1 MAGDATA
8 SGTSGKRG
16 RKELRSIRRTSGK
29 RGNHESGAG
38 ERTSSRSS
46 RKRSAH
52 SDNSQGDSIVDT
64 VGSTSQEDTGVVD
77 NEVERDK
84 VYSSLLTILKAEHP
98 EYRATKKRAIKRS
111 KSAEPDNTAEEGTSQ
126 VQNDGHSGRVR
137 EVVEDDVQEQIS
149 SALSTDAPAG
159 ENEDNEERGSNFE
172 HNQEEQK
179 EEEEEDE
186 EVQEEEEEG
195 DVSQDPF
202 ELHFNRQSEAFTQE
216 LNTAFSEHRVKYQTK
231 RNPISETEFTLLSK
245 PTIDKDTDTSS
256 TDVTLPDAKSF
267 KLGSILKQRLRIHNG
282 IEPETMADSLTALQ
296 QQLVVPMFNYVDLLY
311 EYDSYGKH
319 ENEYRELYALH
330 ILNHVYKT
338 RDRIIKNNQRLQNNP
353 DGEYLDQ
360 GFTRPKVLI
369 IAPTRSSAYE
379 IVNTII
385 EKSGIEQVDKKAKF
399 HDQFFDPALP
409 PPYKPKS
416 FQQLFKGNTNDF
428 FVLGM
433 KFTRKAIRL
442 YSNFYQSDVIICSP
456 LGLHMIVESTD
467 KKKRQDDFLSSI
479 EITIVDQLHS
489 IEFQNTSHLYTIFD
503 HLNKI
508 PLEQHDVD
516 FSRVRMW
523 YINDQSRLF
532 RQTMLFTRYN
542 SPIAN
547 SILNGKCQNFAGRW
561 KNHHVITQEA
571 SAIARLGLKVRQIF
585 HRFNTASNLSI
596 VDEPDSRF
604 KFFTSVIIPSIT
616 KSTGYEDG
624 ILIYVPDYTD
634 YVRVRNY
641 IKEKT
646 SLLFGDINEYSSKSQ
661 LSANRALFQQGRIKL
676 LLYTERLHHFRR
688 FEIKGV
694 KSIIFY
700 EPPRNPEF
708 YSEVVRFIGRTIF
721 AGDADPNISTVRC
734 LYSKL
739 DALSLERVVG
749 TKRAGILIHAQ
760 NETYEFK

>member
-1 MAGDATA
+1 MN
-8 SGTSGKRG
+8 
-16 RKELRSIRRTSGK
+16 L
-29 RGNHESGAG
+29 
-38 ERTSSRSS
+38 
-46 RKRSAH
+46 
-52 SDNSQGDSIVDT
+52 
-64 VGSTSQEDTGVVD
+64 
-77 NEVERDK
+77 
-84 VYSSLLTILKAEHP
+84 
-98 EYRATKKRAIKRS
+98 
-111 KSAEPDNTAEEGTSQ
+111 
-126 VQNDGHSGRVR
+126 
-137 EVVEDDVQEQIS
+137 
-149 SALSTDAPAG
+149 
-159 ENEDNEERGSNFE
+159 
-172 HNQEEQK
+172 
-179 EEEEEDE
+179 
-186 EVQEEEEEG
+186 
-195 DVSQDPF
+195 
-202 ELHFNRQSEAFTQE
+202 
-216 LNTAFSEHRVKYQTK
+216 
-231 RNPISETEFTLLSK
+231 
-245 PTIDKDTDTSS
+245 
-256 TDVTLPDAKSF
+256 
-267 KLGSILKQRLRIHNG
+267 
-282 IEPETMADSLTALQ
+282 
-296 QQLVVPMFNYVDLLY
+296 
-311 EYDSYGKH
+311 
-319 ENEYRELYALH
+319 
-330 ILNHVYKT
+330 
-338 RDRIIKNNQRLQNNP
+338 
-353 DGEYLDQ
+353 
-360 GFTRPKVLI
+360 
-369 IAPTRSSAYE
+369 
-379 IVNTII
+379 II

-442 YSNFYQSDVIICSP
+442 YSNFYQSDVIVCSP

-523 YINDQSRLF
+523 YINDQSKLF

-561 KNHHVITQEA
+561 KNHHVVTQEA

-646 SLLFGDINEYSSKSQ
+646 PLLFGDINEYSSKSQ